1 MRAAAN
7 KAAAQPDPSGFGGNG
22 NDNSTTNANGNKNNE
37 NFQEELGPIFND
49 MGGGPVPLYPDFT
62 SGTTSPPNDMAIY
75 NDMMQDVRG
84 DLTNSY
90 KRGNQSQ
97 PWRIGEYNG

>member
-1 MRAAAN
+1 
-7 KAAAQPDPSGFGGNG
+7 
-22 NDNSTTNANGNKNNE
+22 
-37 NFQEELGPIFND
+37 
-49 MGGGPVPLYPDFT
+49 MGGGPVYPDFT

-97 PWRIGEYNG
+97 PWRIGDYNG